1 MIQRGMA
8 LVFATTL
15 IASGSAAQSAPRSPV
30 PSDAGIRKILIE
42 RIDTSHQGVGIVVGV
57 IGPQGRRIVT
67 YGAVDQG
74 DARPLTGDTIF
85 EIGSTTK
92 VFTSLLLADMVRRGE
107 VALSDPVAKYLP
119 AEVKVPERN
128 GRVITL
134 LDLSTHT
141 SGLPRLPSNLQPKDS
156 ANPYVDYTA
165 EQLYQ
170 FLSTY
175 QLPRDIG
182 SEFEYSNLGA
192 GLLGFALARRTGMG
206 YEQLVHTRIAGPLG
220 MKSTGITLTPEMKAR
235 LAVGHNAE
243 LKAVPNWDFQAL
255 AGCGAL
261 RSDAN
266 DLLTF
271 LAANLGY
278 IKSPLAPAMAAMRA
292 VRRPTGTPSL
302 GEIGLGW
309 LIVKPSSYEI
319 VWHNGGTGGYRSFV
333 GFVPSMRVGVVVLSN
348 TFTATGVDD
357 IGMHLL
363 DSHAPLMPPPKQHKE
378 IAVDPKLF
386 DAYVGQYQLAPNFI
400 LTVTREE
407 DKLFVQAT
415 GQPKSQI
422 FPESALEFFLRD
434 VDVQITFETDSTG
447 RAVSLVLHQ
456 NGRNVPGKRIQ

>member
-1 MIQRGMA
+1 MA

-15 IASGSAAQSAPRSPV
+15 IASGSAAQSAPDSPV
-30 PSDAGIRKILIE
+30 PPDAEIRKMLAQ
-42 RIDTSHQGVGIVVGV
+42 RIDDFHQGVGIVVGV
-57 IGPQGRRIVT
+57 IEPQGRRIVT
-67 YGAVDQG
+67 YGAVDPG
-74 DARPLTGDTIF
+74 DSRPLTGDTVF

-119 AEVKVPERN
+119 AEVKVPERH

-165 EQLYQ
+165 ELLYQ

-192 GLLGFALARRTGMG
+192 GLLGFALARRAGMG

-220 MKSTGITLTPEMKAR
+220 MKSTGIALTPDMKAR

-243 LKAVPNWDFQAL
+243 LKPVPNWDFDAL

-278 IKSPLAPAMAAMRA
+278 IKSPLAPAMASMRA
-292 VRRPTGTPSL
+292 VRRPTGTASL

-333 GFVPSMRVGVVVLSN
+333 GFVPSTRVGVVVLSN

-363 DSHAPLMPPPKQHKE
+363 DSHAPLMAPPKQHKE
-378 IAVDPKLF
+378 IDVDPKLF

-415 GQPKSQI
+415 GQPKFQI
-422 FPESALEFFLRD
+422 FPESALEFFLKV
-434 VDVQITFETDSTG
+434 VDAQITFETDSTG

-456 NGRNVPGKRIQ
+456 NGRNVAGKRIQ

>member
-15 IASGSAAQSAPRSPV
+15 IASGSAAQSAPDSPV
-30 PSDAGIRKILIE
+30 PPDAEIRKMLAQ
-42 RIDTSHQGVGIVVGV
+42 RIDDFHQGVGIVVGV
-57 IGPQGRRIVT
+57 IEPQGRRIVT
-67 YGAVDQG
+67 YGAVDPG
-74 DARPLTGDTIF
+74 DSRPLTGDTVF

-119 AEVKVPERN
+119 AEVKVPERH

-165 EQLYQ
+165 ELLYQ

-192 GLLGFALARRTGMG
+192 GLLGFALARRAGMG

-220 MKSTGITLTPEMKAR
+220 MKSTGIALTPDMKAR

-243 LKAVPNWDFQAL
+243 LKPVPNWDFDAL

-278 IKSPLAPAMAAMRA
+278 IKSPLAPAMASMRA
-292 VRRPTGTPSL
+292 VRRPTGTASL

-333 GFVPSMRVGVVVLSN
+333 GFVPSTRVGVVVLSN

-363 DSHAPLMPPPKQHKE
+363 DSHAPLMAPPKQHKE
-378 IAVDPKLF
+378 IDVDPKLF

-415 GQPKSQI
+415 GQPKFQI
-422 FPESALEFFLRD
+422 FPESALEFFLKV
-434 VDVQITFETDSTG
+434 VDAQITFETDSTG

>member
-1 MIQRGMA
+1 M
-8 LVFATTL
+8 LFAVTL
-15 IASGSAAQSAPRSPV
+15 FTSGAAAQSAPDSPI
-30 PSDAGIRKILIE
+30 PSDAEIREILVQ
-42 RIDTSHQGVGIVVGV
+42 RIDTYHQGVGIVVGV
-57 IGPQGRRIVT
+57 IEPKGRRIVA
-67 YGAVDQG
+67 YGAVNQG
-74 DARPLTGDTIF
+74 DSRHLDGDTVF
-85 EIGSTTK
+85 EIGSATK
-92 VFTSLLLADMVRRGE
+92 IFTSLLLADMVRRGE
-107 VALSDPVAKYLP
+107 VALSDPVGKYLP
-119 AEVKVPERN
+119 SEVKVPQRG

-141 SGLPRLPSNLQPKDS
+141 SGLPRLPSNLRPEDP

-165 EQLYQ
+165 ERLYQ
-170 FLSTY
+170 FLSSY
-175 QLPRDIG
+175 ELPRAVG

-192 GLLGFALARRTGMG
+192 GLLGFALARRAGTS
-206 YEQLVHTRIAGPLG
+206 YEDVIRKRITVPLG
-220 MKSTGITLTPEMKAR
+220 MKSTGVTLTPEMKDR
-235 LAVGHNAE
+235 LAAGHNAE
-243 LKAVPNWDFQAL
+243 LKAVPNWDFDAL

-278 IKSPLAPAMAAMRA
+278 IKSPLAPAMASMRA
-292 VRRPTGTPSL
+292 VRRATGSPTL

-319 VWHNGGTGGYRSFV
+319 VWHNGGTGGYRSFI
-333 GFVPSMRVGVVVLSN
+333 GFVPSTRAGVVVLSN

-363 DSHAPLMPPPKQHKE
+363 DSHAPLMAPPKEHKE

-386 DAYVGQYQLAPNFI
+386 DAYVGQYQLAPNFV
-400 LTVTREE
+400 LTVTREDE
-407 DKLFVQAT
+407 KLFVQAT
-415 GQPKSQI
+415 GQPKFQI
-422 FPESALEFFLRD
+422 FPESALEFFLRA
-434 VDVQITFETDSTG
+434 VDAQITFETDSTG

>member
-1 MIQRGMA
+1 VIQRGMA

-30 PSDAGIRKILIE
+30 PSDAEIRKILIE

-57 IGPQGRRIVT
+57 IEPQGRRIVT
-67 YGAVDQG
+67 YGTVDQG

-119 AEVKVPERN
+119 AEVKVPERH

-165 EQLYQ
+165 ELLYQ

-192 GLLGFALARRTGMG
+192 GLLGFALARRSGMG

-220 MKSTGITLTPEMKAR
+220 MKSTEITLTPEMKER
-235 LAVGHNAE
+235 LAAGHNAE

-278 IKSPLAPAMAAMRA
+278 IQSPLAPAMAAMRST
-292 VRRPTGTPSL
+292 RRPTGTASL

-309 LIVKPSSYEI
+309 FIVKPSSYEI
-319 VWHNGGTGGYRSFV
+319 VWHNGGTGGYRSFL
-333 GFVPSMRVGVVVLSN
+333 GFVPSTRVGVVVLSN
-348 TFTATGVDD
+348 TFTTTGVDD

-363 DSHAPLMPPPKQHKE
+363 DSHAPLIPPPRQHKE

-415 GQPKSQI
+415 GQPKFQI
-422 FPESALEFFLRD
+422 FPESALEFFLKV
-434 VDVQITFETDSTG
+434 VDAQITFETDSTG